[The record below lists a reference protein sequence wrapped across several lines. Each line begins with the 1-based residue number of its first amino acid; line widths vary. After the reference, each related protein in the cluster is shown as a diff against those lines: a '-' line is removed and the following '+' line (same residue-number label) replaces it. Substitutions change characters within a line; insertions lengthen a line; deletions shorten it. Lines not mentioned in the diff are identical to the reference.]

1 MNFSE
6 NEFQQIVS
14 FIKQNYGVN
23 LADKKTLV
31 EGRLS
36 SVLARSGY
44 RTCSEFLRQAFR
56 DPQGEEVTTLVNSL
70 TTNHTFFLREPEH
83 FHFLKDVALPE
94 LAEKNKLFKDLG
106 IWSAA
111 ASSGEEAFTIAMTIR
126 DFFGPDAEKW
136 DTTILAT
143 DISKKA
149 LSIAAK
155 GEYDA
160 ERVSTL
166 PATWISAYFKSIQG
180 DRFRVCDE
188 LRRQVLF
195 RHFNLMEEFRFKRK
209 FHIIFLRNV
218 MIYFDEPTKDELLRK
233 VSDVLEPGGYLFIGT
248 TEVMGRD
255 RHGLTCVQPS
265 IYRK

>member
-1 MNFSE
+1 MNLSE

-31 EGRLS
+31 EGRLTS
-36 SVLARSGY
+36 ALAKSGY
-44 RTCSEFLRQAFR
+44 GDCASFLRHAFL
-56 DPQGEEVTTLVNSL
+56 DPSGEEVTTLVNSL

-83 FHFLKDVALPE
+83 FQFLKDVALPE
-94 LAEKNKLFKDLG
+94 LAQKNKLFKDLG

-111 ASSGEEAFTIAMTIR
+111 ASSGEEAFTIAMTVR
-126 DFFGPDAEKW
+126 DFFGTDADKW

-149 LSIAAK
+149 LAVAAR
-155 GEYDA
+155 GVYDA

-166 PATWISAYFKSIQG
+166 PPGWLTRYFKRTG
-180 DRFRVCDE
+180 DDKYEVRDE

-195 RHFNLMEEFRFKRK
+195 RHFNLMEPFRFKRS

-218 MIYFDEPTKDELLRK
+218 MIYFEEQTKDALLEK
-233 VSDVLEPGGYLFIGT
+233 ICNALEPGGYLFIGA
-248 TEVMGRD
+248 TEVMGKD
-255 RHGLTCVQPS
+255 RHGLKAIKPS
-265 IYRK
+265 VYQK